1 MLLLQ
6 AWIQLQYGHPE
17 RSRILL
23 EALLALQTDCVAA
36 QRILIVALLQSG
48 RGAEAR
54 IQCEA
59 LLSHTA
65 LTPGEKHPALWLCL
79 SHAHQISGDP
89 AGTRWVKRQFLGQQT
104 HGRFCRRAGI
114 AAANAQ
120 DS

>member
-89 AGTRWVKRQFLGQQT
+89 D
-104 HGRFCRRAGI
+104 RASDAWRHYLTNLTDLTDLTPEKI
-114 AAANAQ
+114 NDQ
-120 DS
+120 